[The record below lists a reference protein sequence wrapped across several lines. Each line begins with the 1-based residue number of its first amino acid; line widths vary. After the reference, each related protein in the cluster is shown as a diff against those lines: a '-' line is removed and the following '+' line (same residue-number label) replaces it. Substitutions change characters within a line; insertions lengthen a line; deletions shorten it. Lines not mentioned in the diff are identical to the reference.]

1 MTDIDLAFTPAWRLR
16 QLIDDKRLSP
26 VELTQGLLERID
38 ALNPRLN
45 AFLTVCGDEA
55 LAKAKMAEER
65 TLRGEETGLLHGL
78 PVPIKDLSRT
88 AGVRTTRGSLIH
100 KDDVPEADDMVVARI
115 KTAGG
120 IVIGKTNTPEFGH
133 RGTTEN
139 LLGDPC
145 RNPWDVVRTP
155 GGSSG
160 GSAAAVASGL
170 SPVAHGSDGG
180 GSIRVPANYCGVYG
194 FKPSRGRVPSPYS
207 GPGGWNIFGVTGPM
221 ARDVRDAA
229 MLLNVMAGPF
239 PENPMSIL
247 EPPPDFTGCL
257 ERGVKGLRVAYAPS
271 IGRMPVDPE
280 VRATVRDAASRLAE
294 MGAEVE
300 EIDPDV
306 DGVALREAFRTIF
319 VSDMSAGLGY
329 LLDTHADLLMPTMRA
344 YLEDATRWTV
354 ADLARA
360 LREMERFRGAMR
372 DVFLTHDLALG
383 PVNAVPAFPIEDW
396 PDTIDGVAVEP
407 RWAFTPFCYL
417 FNMTGQPAASVP
429 YGFSSDGL
437 PIGVHLAGRYAD
449 EAMVLRAS
457 AALEAA
463 HPWAQHRPP
472 VS

>member
-1 MTDIDLAFTPAWRLR
+1 MTNADLSFTPAWQLR
-16 QLIDDKRLSP
+16 EWIAAGQLSP
-26 VELTQGLLERID
+26 VELTAHALQRIEE
-38 ALNPRLN
+38 LNPKLN

-55 LAKAKMAEER
+55 IAAAKQAEEQA
-65 TLRGEETGLLHGL
+65 LRGEAVGPLHGI

-88 AGVRTTRGSLIH
+88 AGVRTTRGSLIF
-100 KDDVPEADDMVVARI
+100 KDDVPTVDDMVVARI
-115 KTAGG
+115 KAAGG

-145 RNPWDVVRTP
+145 RNPWDTEMTP

-160 GSAAAVASGL
+160 GSAAAVASGMA
-170 SPVAHGSDGG
+170 SIAQGSDGG
-180 GSIRVPANYCGVYG
+180 GSIRVPANFCGVYG
-194 FKPSRGRVPSPYS
+194 LKPTRGRVPSTYS
-207 GPGGWNIFGVTGPM
+207 GPGGWNIFGVAGPL

-229 MLLNVMAGPF
+229 MLLNVMAGPY

-247 EPPPDFTGCL
+247 EEPPDFTLGL
-257 ERGVKGLRVAYAPS
+257 DGGVKGLRVAYAPS

-280 VRATVRDAASRLAE
+280 VRAIVRDAAGLIGDL
-294 MGAEVE
+294 GAEVD

-306 DGVALREAFRTIF
+306 DGMTLREAFRTIF
-319 VSDMSAGLGY
+319 VSDMSAGLGL
-329 LLDTHADLLMPTMRA
+329 LLDTHADLLMDTMRA
-344 YLEDATRWTV
+344 YLEDALRWSV

-360 LREMERFRGAMR
+360 LREMERFNGVMR
-372 DVFLTHDLALG
+372 EVFLTHDLVLS
-383 PVNAVPAFPIEDW
+383 PVNAVPAFPIEGW

-417 FNMTGQPAASVP
+417 SNMTGQPAASVP
-429 YGFSSDGL
+429 YGFSGGGL
-437 PIGVHLAGRYAD
+437 PIGVQLAARHAD
-449 EAMVLRAS
+449 EATLLRAS